1 MRPRQWIAR
10 YSLLAGVAGGALFLA
25 ACGGGSGSG
34 TATVAPTASMAPAI
48 ASPARTVTRAA
59 SAVATSGAPSTAPV
73 ATVAS
78 TAPPPVATA
87 TTAPAANQRRYVV
100 QSGDTLS
107 GIAAQYGVTVQ
118 QIIDANSLQNPDLV
132 LPGQELIIPAP

>member
-1 MRPRQWIAR
+1 MSLKRWTTR
-10 YSLLAGVAGGALFLA
+10 YGLLAGITSGALFLT
-25 ACGGGSGSG
+25 ACGGGSG
-34 TATVAPTASMAPAI
+34 TATIAPTASTAPAI

-59 SAVATSGAPSTAPV
+59 SAVVTTGAPSSAPI
-73 ATVAS
+73 ATVAP
-78 TAPPPVATA
+78 TAPPPAATA
-87 TTAPAANQRRYVV
+87 TTAPIANQKRYVV